1 MPTFMKTSRFSHAMG
16 EDADDVRRA
25 LTIVYRGH
33 EGIPQADVERM
44 FSFDMEW
51 VAPHEAEDVVNAL
64 LNAGWLKSENGQLHL
79 AVELGE
85 VEVPFGWFPRPTR
98 LMHPVSATAS
108 PSPGTAAPAA
118 PTSPAAPAPVAT
130 KPQVAPSP
138 SPPVDEP
145 ALSDDP
151 RARLTKRVARF
162 IARQS
167 GLDLDELQRRAERK
181 TRAFHLI
188 TPWMAYALVAREQGL
203 VMDDIVQS
211 LDVV

>member
-1 MPTFMKTSRFSHAMG
+1 MG
-16 EDADDVRRA
+16 DDMDDIRRA
-25 LTIVYRGH
+25 LTIVFRGH

-51 VAPHEAEDVVNAL
+51 VAPHEAEEVVDAL
-64 LNAGWLKSENGQLHL
+64 QTAGWLTSKNGQLHL
-79 AVELGE
+79 AVDLGE
-85 VEVPFGWFPRPTR
+85 IDVPFGWFPRPSR
-98 LMHPVSATAS
+98 LMRPVSATAATPEPTADVPPAPATKS
-108 PSPGTAAPAA
+108 QAVVSSAGPIEGTA
-118 PTSPAAPAPVAT
+118 V
-130 KPQVAPSP
+130 
-138 SPPVDEP
+138 
-145 ALSDDP
+145 SDDP

-167 GLDLDELQRRAERK
+167 GLEMDELQRRAERK

>member
-1 MPTFMKTSRFSHAMG
+1 MPTFMKTSRSSHTMG

-64 LNAGWLKSENGQLHL
+64 LNAGWLKSDHGQLHL

-108 PSPGTAAPAA
+108 PPQGAAAPAA
-118 PTSPAAPAPVAT
+118 PTAVAAGGGAWA
-130 KPQVAPSP
+130 
-138 SPPVDEP
+138 
-145 ALSDDP
+145 
-151 RARLTKRVARF
+151 
-162 IARQS
+162 
-167 GLDLDELQRRAERK
+167 
-181 TRAFHLI
+181 
-188 TPWMAYALVAREQGL
+188 MAAAA
-203 VMDDIVQS
+203 
-211 LDVV
+211 

>member
-1 MPTFMKTSRFSHAMG
+1 MPTFMRTSRFSHPMG

-33 EGIPQADVERM
+33 EGIPQADVERI

-64 LNAGWLKSENGQLHL
+64 LNAGWLKSDNGQLHL

-108 PSPGTAAPAA
+108 PSHRRCRCPRCANCTHCVCAGCDQ
-118 PTSPAAPAPVAT
+118 TSGCT
-130 KPQVAPSP
+130 
-138 SPPVDEP
+138 
-145 ALSDDP
+145 
-151 RARLTKRVARF
+151 
-162 IARQS
+162 
-167 GLDLDELQRRAERK
+167 
-181 TRAFHLI
+181 I
-188 TPWMAYALVAREQGL
+188 TV
-203 VMDDIVQS
+203 S
-211 LDVV
+211 SS

>member
-108 PSPGTAAPAA
+108 LSPGTAAPAA

-130 KPQVAPSP
+130 KTPAAPSP

-145 ALSDDP
+145 APSADP

-167 GLDLDELQRRAERK
+167 GLDMDELHRRAERK
-181 TRAFHLI
+181 MRAFHLI

>member
-33 EGIPQADVERM
+33 EGIPQADVERI

-64 LNAGWLKSENGQLHL
+64 LSAGWLKSDNGQLHL

-108 PSPGTAAPAA
+108 SSQGAAAPAA
-118 PTSPAAPAPVAT
+118 LTAPTASGPGTT
-130 KPQVAPSP
+130 KTQVAQSP

-151 RARLTKRVARF
+151 RAKLTKRVARF

>member
-98 LMHPVSATAS
+98 LMHPVLATAS
-108 PSPGTAAPAA
+108 PSQGAAAPAG
-118 PTSPAAPAPVAT
+118 PISPAAPAPVAT
-130 KPQVAPSP
+130 KPLAVASP
-138 SPPVDEP
+138 SPVDEP

-167 GLDLDELQRRAERK
+167 GLDMDELQRRAERK